1 MILIHGFIMT
11 AGLAFALGGI
21 ACALF
26 SRRKA
31 WWLTA
36 HRRAGYGTAGALCL
50 GGLLAIVAL
59 SLSGEGH
66 LGTPHAL
73 IGSAGIALGL
83 VTPALGTL
91 QFRDRRL
98 QPFHRWSGR
107 ITGTIML
114 VNVILGLV
122 LVGIL

>member
-26 SRRKA
+26 FRRKA
-31 WWLTA
+31 WWLKA
-36 HRRAGYGTAGALCL
+36 HRRAGYGTTGALCL
-50 GGLLAIVAL
+50 GGLLAMVAL

-66 LGTPHAL
+66 WGTPHAL

-83 VTPALGTL
+83 ITPALGSL
-91 QFRDRRL
+91 QFRHRRL
-98 QPFHRWSGR
+98 RPIHHWSGR
-107 ITGTIML
+107 ITGTIMF
-114 VNVILGLV
+114 VNVVLGLV
-122 LVGIL
+122 LLEIF